1 MRRFTVDVT
10 TDLEAID
17 PSRRS
22 IQAIRGLKVAF
33 ILTGAAEATV
43 LPFIV
48 LYLFERGF
56 DAPAIGF
63 VLSAAALASLVTSP
77 VWAYAADR
85 WLGPERTVV
94 VATVAA
100 AAGGLLL
107 ATAHGSLAVA
117 AVTVVLFVARSP
129 FTSLLDAI
137 ALQNLGG
144 PGRSGYA
151 RIRLWQSAGW
161 AALAVA
167 SGAALQAAGLQLIP
181 FLYAPMVLLLG
192 IWVWFALKP
201 VPRIHPGPAP
211 HKLTGSVSLP
221 RVPVAL
227 IGFLVSTLLVG
238 TSFAAT
244 ANFVTL
250 RINVLGGG
258 AFLIGAAAAFQAVT
272 EIPTMAYTHV
282 LTRHL
287 SHRVLYV
294 VGCGIYVAVFVAWA
308 FVSDALVTALIK
320 LVIGVGFALSYVA
333 AVYIA
338 DDLAPANLRATAQAL
353 VKSVSFGLAP
363 IAGALGGGLVY
374 GAIGSRAMFLAA
386 AAITVVAGF
395 VALFALPA
403 RKLGDSSRAA
413 AQLPPLSGGGG

>member
-10 TDLEAID
+10 TDLETID
-17 PSRRS
+17 GPRRPS
-22 IQAIRGLKVAF
+22 QAIRGIKVAF

-56 DAPAIGF
+56 DAPSIGF

-77 VWAYAADR
+77 VWAYVADR
-85 WLGPERTVV
+85 ALGPERTVG

-100 AAGGLLL
+100 AVGALLL
-107 ATAHGSLAVA
+107 ATAHGSFAVA

-137 ALQNLGG
+137 ALQKLGA
-144 PGRSGYA
+144 PGSSGYA

-161 AALAVA
+161 AAAAVS
-167 SGAALQAAGLQLIP
+167 SGAVFQVAELQLIP

-192 IWVWFALKP
+192 IWVWFALYP
-201 VPRIHPGPAP
+201 IGRLQPGQASR
-211 HKLTGSVSLP
+211 KLTGSVSLP

-258 AFLIGAAAAFQAVT
+258 AFLIGAAAAFQALT

-287 SHRVLYV
+287 SYRVLYV

-320 LVIGVGFALSYVA
+320 MVIGVGFALSYVA

-363 IAGALGGGLVY
+363 IAGALGGGLIY

-403 RKLGDSSRAA
+403 RKVGDSM
-413 AQLPPLSGGGG
+413 PSGSA